1 MEFSMEDI
9 FPIRKIPGLGEEK
22 ITLLEGI
29 PKLPNIT
36 GDTPE
41 ICVLLFLPCVRLYIG
56 TPRKQDNWDTFK
68 DLFSL
73 IIGGTIEDI
82 YACFIQNI
90 SPEE

>member
-22 ITLLEGI
+22 ITLLEEI

-36 GDTPE
+36 WDIPE
-41 ICVLLFLPCVRLYIG
+41 ICVLFSSCVRLYMG

-82 YACFIQNI
+82 SACFIKNI